1 MTPLFQRILQEKR
14 ALVFPLAIALGA
26 NVFAYWLIVRPLQ
39 MKSAGAA
46 DRAKQTAVALA
57 AAEKDLA
64 QARSLVGGK
73 SEADQE
79 LSSFYQKVL
88 PADLTMARRLTYASL
103 PELAKKTGVRYDAR
117 TASNEDAEK
126 DAKLGHMKIKMVL
139 QGDYRN
145 IRQFIYE
152 LESAPEFVIIDDL
165 TITEHAG
172 SEPQTLTINMSTY
185 FVDKGRGRDAH

>member
-1 MTPLFQRILQEKR
+1 MTPLIRRIIVEKR
-14 ALVFPLAIALGA
+14 AVVLPLVIALAA
-26 NVFAYWLIVRPLQ
+26 NVLAYILVVRPLEV
-39 MKSAGAA
+39 KSAGAA
-46 DRAKQTAVALA
+46 DRARQSAVALA

-64 QARSLVGGK
+64 AARALVSGK

-88 PADLTMARRLTYASL
+88 PADLTTARRLTYASL
-103 PELAKKTGVRYDAR
+103 PELARKTGVRYEAR
-117 TASNEDAEK
+117 SASNEETER

-152 LESAPEFVIIDDL
+152 LESAANFLIIDDL
-165 TITEHAG
+165 TILERTAG
-172 SEPQTLTINMSTY
+172 EEQTLTINMSTY
-185 FVDKGRGRDAH
+185 FRDRGTADAP

>member
-1 MTPLFQRILQEKR
+1 VTPLFQRILHEKR
-14 ALVFPLAIALGA
+14 AIVVPLAIALAA
-26 NVFAYWLIVRPLQ
+26 NVFAYVLMVRPLQ

-46 DRAKQTAVALA
+46 DRARQSVAALA
-57 AAEKDLA
+57 VAEKDLA

-79 LSSFYQKVL
+79 LASFYQKVL
-88 PADLTMARRLTYASL
+88 PADLTTARRLTYASL

-117 TASNEDAEK
+117 TASNEGAEK
-126 DAKLGHMKIKMVL
+126 NTKLGHMKIRMVL
-139 QGDYRN
+139 EGDYRN

-165 TITEHAG
+165 TMTQRTAG
-172 SEPQTLTINMSTY
+172 DPQTLTINMSTY
-185 FVDKGRGRDAH
+185 FVDKGKGDDH

>member
-1 MTPLFQRILQEKR
+1 MTPLFRRILHEKR
-14 ALVFPLAIALGA
+14 ALVFPLVIALAA
-26 NVFAYWLIVRPLQ
+26 NVFAYALIVRPLQ

-46 DRAKQTAVALA
+46 DRARQTAVALA
-57 AAEKDLA
+57 AAESDLA

-79 LSSFYQKVL
+79 LASFYQKVL
-88 PADLTMARRLTYASL
+88 PGDLTTARRLTYASL

-117 TASNEDAEK
+117 TANNEDTEK
-126 DAKLGHMKIKMVL
+126 TTKLGHMKLKMVL

-165 TITEHAG
+165 TIAERTPG
-172 SEPQTLTINMSTY
+172 EPQTLTINMSTY
-185 FVDKGRGRDAH
+185 FVDKGKGDAH

>member
-1 MTPLFQRILQEKR
+1 VTPLFQRILHERR
-14 ALVFPLAIALGA
+14 AIVLPLAIALVA
-26 NVFAYWLIVRPLQ
+26 NVFAYALIVRPLQ

-46 DRAKQTAVALA
+46 DRARQSAVALA
-57 AAEKDLA
+57 GAEKDLA
-64 QARSLVGGK
+64 QARALVGGK

-79 LSSFYQKVL
+79 LASFYEKVL
-88 PADLTMARRLTYASL
+88 PADLTTARRLTYASL

-117 TASNEDAEK
+117 TASNDDTEK
-126 DAKLGHMKIKMVL
+126 TAKLGHMKIRMVL

-165 TITEHAG
+165 TITERAVG
-172 SEPQTLTINMSTY
+172 DPQTLTIDMSTY
-185 FVDKGRGRDAH
+185 FVDKGKGDAH